1 MKIQN
6 HPFTQID
13 WHNIDAEEHPGT
25 TGSAFWKTI
34 FLGDIRIRLV
44 EYSWGYLA
52 DHWCDKGHVI
62 YIIDGE
68 MTTELKDGRKFTLR
82 KGMSYTVGDDS
93 DAHKT
98 FTDKGARLFIV
109 D

>member
-1 MKIQN
+1 
-6 HPFTQID
+6 
-13 WHNIDAEEHPGT
+13 
-25 TGSAFWKTI
+25 
-34 FLGDIRIRLV
+34 
-44 EYSWGYLA
+44 
-52 DHWCDKGHVI
+52 
-62 YIIDGE
+62 

-98 FTDKGARLFIV
+98 FTDKGARLLIV